1 MPGIPLPCAKK
12 GSDAPPM
19 TNETAFGIK
28 SNYNRIEMKKISYF
42 VAQFAILAA
51 AAAVMPSCSGSS
63 ENNGKA
69 AAKAPAKNAVE
80 AEAPANLVIR
90 YVDTDSIMA
99 NYNLAKDVT
108 EALQRLESKFQ
119 SAQRTRYN
127 ELQQL
132 GAQIEDKMKSNKYA
146 SESEYNAD
154 MARAQKKQQEAQ
166 NYLDNLQRT
175 SALEGKQLEDQLNDS
190 IQAYLKIF
198 SEQNGYDAVLLKN
211 AGLYFNP
218 ALDVTEEVVKGLNG
232 RYNKVAK

>member
-1 MPGIPLPCAKK
+1 
-12 GSDAPPM
+12 
-19 TNETAFGIK
+19 
-28 SNYNRIEMKKISYF
+28 MKKISYF

-51 AAAVMPSCSGSS
+51 AAAVMPSCSGSAGN
-63 ENNGKA
+63 EGKATPKA
-69 AAKAPAKNAVE
+69 AAKSTVE
-80 AEAPANLVIR
+80 EAPASLAIR

-127 ELQQL
+127 EIQQL
-132 GAQIEDKMKSNKYA
+132 GAQIEDKMKSNKYT

-154 MARAQKKQQEAQ
+154 MARAQKKQQEVQ
-166 NYLDNLQRT
+166 NYLENLQRT

-190 IQAYLKIF
+190 IRAYLKIF